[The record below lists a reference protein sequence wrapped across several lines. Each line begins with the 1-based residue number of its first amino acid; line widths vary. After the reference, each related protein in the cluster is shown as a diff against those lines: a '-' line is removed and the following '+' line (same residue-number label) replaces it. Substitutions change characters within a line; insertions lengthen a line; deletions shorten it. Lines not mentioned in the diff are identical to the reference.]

1 MPSLRAIDISRALN
15 GRKSGR
21 GFVACCPAH
30 DDRNASLSICDSA
43 DGKVLVRCHA
53 GCGQALVISTLH
65 RRNLW
70 NAAENDRAPRTMNQ
84 RPHRVIEP
92 AAPHEFA
99 LSIWKKAVPIAG
111 TIAETYLQ
119 SRALEAPAPDAL
131 RFHAGLKHPAG
142 GHWPALVSLVTR
154 ATDGASVGIHRTF
167 IARDGSGKAPIEPA
181 RMMLGPSRG
190 GVVRLAA
197 AGSALMIGEGIE
209 TCLSAMQATGLP
221 AWAALST
228 SGLRA
233 AVLPAEI
240 AQIIILADGDAPGEA
255 AAQDCAAQW
264 SAEGR
269 HVSIARPPRG
279 LDFNDVLM
287 GRAHQNGEAA

>member
-21 GFVACCPAH
+21 GFIACCPAH
-30 DDRNASLSICDSA
+30 DDRNASLSICDAA

-53 GCGQALVISTLH
+53 GCDQALVISTL
-65 RRNLW
+65 RERNLW
-70 NAAENDRAPRTMNQ
+70 SAGASDRTPPTTKKPQ
-84 RPHRVIEP
+84 HHVIEP

-111 TIAETYLQ
+111 TIAEAYLQ
-119 SRALEAPAPDAL
+119 SRALQAPAPDAL
-131 RFHAGLKHPAG
+131 RFHPGLKHPAG
-142 GHWPALVSLVTR
+142 AHWPAMVSLVTR
-154 ATDGASVGIHRTF
+154 ATDGTPLGIHRTF
-167 IARDGSGKAPIEPA
+167 LARDGSAKAPVEPA

-197 AGSALMIGEGIE
+197 VGRLLMIGEGIE
-209 TCLSAMQATGLP
+209 TCLSTMQATRLP

-233 AVLPAEI
+233 AELPAEI

-255 AAQDCAAQW
+255 AAQDCAARW

-269 HVSIARPPRG
+269 RVSIARPPSG
-279 LDFNDVLM
+279 HDFNDVLM
-287 GRAHQNGEAA
+287 GRARHNEEAA